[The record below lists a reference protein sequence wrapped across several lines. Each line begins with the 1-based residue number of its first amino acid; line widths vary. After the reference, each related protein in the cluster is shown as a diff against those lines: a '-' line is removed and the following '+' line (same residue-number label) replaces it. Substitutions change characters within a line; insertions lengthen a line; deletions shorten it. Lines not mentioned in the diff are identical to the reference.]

1 MVEKITNQQEFN
13 YFLKERE
20 QVSRLRNAI
29 SFCKSSLEIN
39 AVNDRNLKQEE
50 RVGIERCLTENYL
63 LKFGMNYFGKR
74 DLIFID
80 LYGSDDI
87 RKMQES
93 V

>member
-1 MVEKITNQQEFN
+1 M
-13 YFLKERE
+13 KERE
-20 QVSRLRNAI
+20 QASRLRNAI
-29 SFCKSSLEIN
+29 SFCKNSLEIT
-39 AVNDRNLKQEE
+39 AVSDRNLKAEE

-63 LKFGMNYFGKR
+63 LKFGNNYFGKR